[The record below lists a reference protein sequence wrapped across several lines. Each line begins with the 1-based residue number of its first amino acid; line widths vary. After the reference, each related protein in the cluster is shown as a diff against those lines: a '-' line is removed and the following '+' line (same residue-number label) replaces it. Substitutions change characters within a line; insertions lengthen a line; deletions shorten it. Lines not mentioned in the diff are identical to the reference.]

1 MCGIAGILLD
11 PAASP
16 GRLDAIAAMTATLH
30 HRGPDGDG
38 LWMDRA
44 AGIALGHRRL
54 SIVDLSEAG
63 HQPMLAD
70 GSGLVLTYNGE
81 VYDFGGMKEEIEA
94 SGHRF
99 RGHSDTEVMLAAFQ
113 KAGVEA
119 SLKRLSGMFA
129 FALWDRA
136 ARTLCLARDALGKK
150 PLYVALAGGSIV
162 FASELRAIRAFPGFQ
177 AKVDAQAL
185 ALMLRYGWVPDDHC
199 IYENVFK
206 LPPGTMLTLRA
217 ADLATSSA
225 AGLRAQARPWW
236 SLADVATAG
245 QRSGAAPD
253 ASVLESELD
262 GLLRRVVRERMV
274 ADVPLGAFLS
284 GGIDSAMIVALMQA
298 QASRPVR
305 TFTVG
310 FGEARYDE
318 TEDAAGIA
326 RYLGTDHT
334 EFRVTPAD
342 ARAVIP
348 DLPRIWD
355 EPFAD
360 ESQIPTLLV
369 SQLARRHVTVAL
381 SGDGGDECFG
391 GYVRHVLS
399 SRLDQVFRIPA
410 GLRAGAAGAL
420 DWLGPDAWDG
430 LLRTMRVPAG
440 LRRSVGGERLQKL
453 VRVLGAKNESEL
465 YQRLITVGQGSMEV
479 PPGARGMAATPPL
492 ASTPDQ
498 FMYRDMAG
506 YLPGNVL
513 VKLDRASMA
522 AGLEARCPFLD
533 RRVVAFA
540 WRVPAT
546 LKIRDGKGKWLLRQV
561 LRRYLPE
568 SLFERPKHGFDVPI
582 GAWLR
587 GPLRGWAED
596 LLDEG
601 RLREQGLLDPV
612 RVRARWDAHL
622 SGQSDRGCELW
633 AVLMAQAWLGATR
646 EQDRAGLADMSGPMA
661 MPVAE
666 GATLRHAYNG

>member
-11 PAASP
+11 PVAAP
-16 GRLDAIAAMTATLH
+16 DRLALIGAMTATLN

-38 LWMDRA
+38 LWIDRA

-63 HQPMLAD
+63 HQPMFSD
-70 GSGLVLTYNGE
+70 GGGLVLTYNGE
-81 VYDFGGMKEEIEA
+81 VYDFAGMQEELVA

-113 KAGVEA
+113 KSGVEA
-119 SLKRLSGMFA
+119 SLKRFSGMFA
-129 FALWDRA
+129 FGLWDRS
-136 ARTLCLARDALGKK
+136 ARTLCLVRDTLGKK
-150 PLYVALAGGSIV
+150 PLYIALAGGALV

-177 AKVDAQAL
+177 AKVDVEAL
-185 ALMLRYGWVPDDHC
+185 TLMLRHGWVPDDHC
-199 IYENVFK
+199 IYEGVFK

-217 ADLATSSA
+217 GDLATSTVTS
-225 AGLRAQARPWW
+225 LRARVRPWW
-236 SLADVATAG
+236 SLADVAMAG
-245 QRSGAAPD
+245 QHSRAAPD
-253 ASVLESELD
+253 ASALEAELD
-262 GLLRRVVRERMV
+262 ALLLRAVRERMV

-305 TFTVG
+305 TFTIG

-318 TEDAAGIA
+318 TKDAIGIA
-326 RYLGTDHT
+326 RYLGTEHT
-334 EFRVTPAD
+334 EFRLTAAD

-391 GYVRHVLS
+391 GYVRHILS
-399 SRLDQVFRIPA
+399 SRLNGVFRVPA
-410 GLRAGAAGAL
+410 GLRAGAGGAL

-440 LRRSVGGERLQKL
+440 LRRSVGGERMQKL
-453 VRVLGAKNESEL
+453 VRVLNARDEGQL
-465 YQRLITVGQGSMEV
+465 YQRLITLGQGSMTLYPV
-479 PPGARGMAATPPL
+479 AQTLPAIPPL
-492 ASTPDQ
+492 SGAVDR

-522 AGLEARCPFLD
+522 VGLETRCPFLD

-540 WRVPAT
+540 WRVPTAF
-546 LKIRDGKGKWLLRQV
+546 KIRDGKGKWLLRQV

-568 SLFERPKHGFDVPI
+568 DLFERPKHGFDVPV

-587 GPLRGWAED
+587 GPLRDWAED

-601 RLREQGLLDPV
+601 RLRQQGLLDPTQ
-612 RVRARWDAHL
+612 VRARWHAHL
-622 SGQSDRGCELW
+622 GGRSDHGCELW
-633 AVLMAQAWLGATR
+633 AVLMAQAWLAAAR
-646 EQDRAGLADMSGPMA
+646 EQDGARPAA
-661 MPVAE
+661 MPEARAAVLSSASH
-666 GATLRHAYNG
+666 G

>member
-11 PAASP
+11 PTASP
-16 GRLDAIAAMTATLH
+16 GRLAAIGAMTTALH

-70 GSGLVLTYNGE
+70 GGGLVLTYNGE
-81 VYDFGGMKEEIEA
+81 VYDFGGLQGEIEA

-99 RGHSDTEVMLAAFQ
+99 RGHSDTEVLLAAFQ
-113 KAGVEA
+113 KSGVEA
-119 SLKRLSGMFA
+119 SLKRISGMFA
-129 FALWDRA
+129 FGLWDRA
-136 ARTLCLARDALGKK
+136 TRTLCLARDALGKK
-150 PLYVALAGGSIV
+150 PLYVALAGGALV
-162 FASELRAIRAFPGFQ
+162 FASELRAIRTFPTFQ
-177 AKVDAQAL
+177 AKVDVQAL
-185 ALMLRYGWVPDDHC
+185 ALMLRHGWVPDDHC

-217 ADLATSSA
+217 DDLATSTPAS
-225 AGLRAQARPWW
+225 LRARVRPWW
-236 SLADVATAG
+236 SLADVAMAG
-245 QRSGAAPD
+245 QRSSATPD
-253 ASVLESELD
+253 PMALESELD
-262 GLLRRVVRERMV
+262 TLLLRAVRERMV

-284 GGIDSAMIVALMQA
+284 GGIDSALIVALMQA

-305 TFTVG
+305 TFTIG

-326 RYLGTDHT
+326 RYLGTEHT
-334 EFRVTPAD
+334 EFRLTAAD
-342 ARAVIP
+342 ALAIIP

-399 SRLDQVFRIPA
+399 SRLDRVFRVPA

-430 LLRTMRVPAG
+430 LLRTLRVPGG
-440 LRRSVGGERLQKL
+440 LRRALGGERLQKL
-453 VRVLGAKNESEL
+453 VRVLGAGDEDQL
-465 YQRLITVGQGSMEV
+465 YQRLITLGQGSMALC
-479 PPGARGMAATPPL
+479 PGAQTMSATPPL
-492 ASTPDQ
+492 ASTADR

-522 AGLEARCPFLD
+522 VGLEARCPFLD

-540 WRVPAT
+540 WRVPTA
-546 LKIRDGKGKWLLRQV
+546 LKVRDGKGKWLLRQV

-568 SLFERPKHGFDVPI
+568 SLFERPKHGFDVPV

-587 GPLRGWAED
+587 GPLRDWAED

-601 RLREQGLLDPV
+601 RLREEGLLDPV
-612 RVRARWDAHL
+612 QVRARWRAHL
-622 SGQSDRGCELW
+622 GGQSDHGCELW
-633 AVLMAQAWLGATR
+633 AVLMAEAWLRVTR
-646 EQDRAGLADMSGPMA
+646 EQDRAEAAAIPE
-661 MPVAE
+661 VQ
-666 GATLRHAYNG
+666 GAALSRVSHG

>member
-11 PAASP
+11 PAADP
-16 GRLDAIAAMTATLH
+16 GRLAAVQAMTATLH
-30 HRGPDGDG
+30 HRGPDGSG

-54 SIVDLSEAG
+54 AIVDLSEAG
-63 HQPMLAD
+63 HQPMLSD
-70 GSGLVLTYNGE
+70 GGDLVLTYNGE
-81 VYDFGGMKEEIEA
+81 VYDFAGMQEALEA
-94 SGHRF
+94 SGRRF
-99 RGHSDTEVMLAAFQ
+99 RGHSDTEVMLVAFQ
-113 KAGVEA
+113 DFGVEA
-119 SLKRLSGMFA
+119 SLRRLSGMFA
-129 FALWDRA
+129 FGLWDRT

-150 PLYVALAGGSIV
+150 PLYIALAGGALV
-162 FASELRAIRAFPGFQ
+162 FASELRALRAFPGFQ
-177 AKVDAQAL
+177 PKVDAEAL
-185 ALMLRYGWVPDDHC
+185 ALMLRHGWVPDDHC
-199 IYENVFK
+199 IYEGVFK
-206 LPPGTMLTLRA
+206 LPPGTMLTLCTD
-217 ADLATSSA
+217 DLAASTPAS
-225 AGLRAQARPWW
+225 LRARVRPWW
-236 SLADVATAG
+236 SLADVAMDG
-245 QRSGAAPD
+245 QRSPAASD
-253 ASVLESELD
+253 APALEAELD
-262 GLLRRVVRERMV
+262 ALLRRAVRERMA

-284 GGIDSAMIVALMQA
+284 GGLDSALVVSLMQA

-305 TFTVG
+305 TFTIG

-318 TEDAAGIA
+318 AADAAGIA
-326 RYLGTDHT
+326 RHLGTEHT
-334 EFRVTPAD
+334 EFRLTAAD

-399 SRLDQVFRIPA
+399 SRLDRVFRVPA

-420 DWLGPDAWDG
+420 EWLGPDAWDG
-430 LLRTMRVPAG
+430 LLRGLRVPAG
-440 LRRSVGGERLQKL
+440 LRRAVGGERMQKL
-453 VRVLGAKNESEL
+453 VRVLGAGDEAQL
-465 YQRLITVGQGSMEV
+465 YERLITLGQGSMALRPVGPAVPAV
-479 PPGARGMAATPPL
+479 PPLSGAAAR
-492 ASTPDQ
+492 

-522 AGLEARCPFLD
+522 VGLEARCPFLD

-540 WRVPAT
+540 WRVPTAF
-546 LKIRDGKGKWLLRQV
+546 KIRDGKGKWLLRRV

-568 SLFERPKHGFDVPI
+568 DLYERPKHGFDVPV

-587 GPLRGWAED
+587 GPLRDWAED

-601 RLREQGLLDPV
+601 RLRQEGLLDPAQ
-612 RVRARWDAHL
+612 VRARWRAHL
-622 SGQSDRGCELW
+622 GGRSDHGCELW
-633 AVLMAQAWLGATR
+633 AVLMAQAWLGAAR
-646 EQDRAGLADMSGPMA
+646 EQDRPVPEAAAAALSGADHG
-661 MPVAE
+661 
-666 GATLRHAYNG
+666 